1 MSVECMCHGQDAAV
15 STESEQTQDDFQKEL
30 IELFGQEAQEWLVQ
44 IHAALVELE
53 SLPDSDRHSQLID
66 AVVRG
71 ITSLGGSAATVSL
84 PDVERATFALLPFIE
99 TIKDRTTATKQDFNT
114 IRELFRIVIES
125 VRVDTGI
132 TLDLLPTQEAAPAPE
147 TVLDFLTLLNALH
160 QLQDELV
167 AQVGMARSLIPVVMQ
182 RLEHEAR
189 QGAGQIQAAK
199 FQELLV
205 TIQSTDAQYLG
216 SLRQDLPG
224 VALHLSRLRAGGLAI
239 LASDAGFDA
248 PMQMVA
254 RLQDIAKQTH
264 ATPLVTFLTGLQNFL
279 TLVVQRRIDVAAHR
293 LQSVETRILAVAS
306 MVEEW
311 IADGQK
317 ELEMMSRLAPSA

>member
-1 MSVECMCHGQDAAV
+1 MCHRQDAAV
-15 STESEQTQDDFQKEL
+15 STESDQTQDDFQKEL

-44 IHAALVELE
+44 IHAALAELE
-53 SLPDSDRHSQLID
+53 SLPDSDRHTQLID

-99 TIKDRTTATKQDFNT
+99 TIKDRTTTTAQDFST
-114 IRELFRIVIES
+114 VREHFRIVLAS
-125 VRVDTGI
+125 VRVATGI
-132 TLDLLPTQEAAPAPE
+132 ELNNELTLEASPAPE
-147 TVLDFLTLLNALH
+147 PVLDFLTLLNALH
-160 QLQDELV
+160 QLQDKLA
-167 AQVGMARSLIPVVMQ
+167 AQGSVSRSLIPQVLQ
-182 RLEHEAR
+182 RLEQEAR
-189 QGAGQIQAAK
+189 QGTGQIQAAR
-199 FQELLV
+199 FQELLA
-205 TIQSTDAQYLG
+205 TIHTTDAQHLG

-224 VALHLSRLRAGGLAI
+224 IALHLSRLRAGGLTI
-239 LASDAGFDA
+239 LTSETGFDA

-254 RLQDIAKQTH
+254 GLQDIAKQTN

-279 TLVVQRRIDVAAHR
+279 TLIVQRRIDVAGHR

-317 ELEMMSRLAPSA
+317 ELELMARIAPST

>member
-1 MSVECMCHGQDAAV
+1 M
-15 STESEQTQDDFQKEL
+15 STEPEQTQDDFQKEL

-99 TIKDRTTATKQDFNT
+99 TIKDRTTATKQDFST
-114 IRELFRIVIES
+114 VREHFRTVIAS
-125 VRVDTGI
+125 VKVATGI
-132 TLDLLPTQEAAPAPE
+132 TLDIDPLPEAAPAPE
-147 TVLDFLTLLNALH
+147 PVLEFLHLLNALH
-160 QLQDELV
+160 QLQDEQA
-167 AQVGMARSLIPVVMQ
+167 AQGSMSRSLIPQVLQ

-189 QGAGQIQAAK
+189 IGAGQITAAQ
-199 FQELLV
+199 FQELLL
-205 TIQSTDAQYLG
+205 TIHNTDAQYLG

-224 VALHLSRLRAGGLAI
+224 IALHLSRLRAGGVAVLT
-239 LASDAGFDA
+239 SDAGFDA
-248 PMQMVA
+248 PIQMIA
-254 RLQDIAKQTH
+254 SLHEIAKQTN

-279 TLVVQRRIDVAAHR
+279 TLVVQRRIDIAAHR

-317 ELEMMSRLAPSA
+317 EFDMMSRLAPST

>member
-1 MSVECMCHGQDAAV
+1 MS
-15 STESEQTQDDFQKEL
+15 SESEQTQDDFQKEL
-30 IELFGQEAQEWLVQ
+30 IELFGQEAQEWLLQ

-53 SLPDSDRHSQLID
+53 SLPDSDRHTQLID

-114 IRELFRIVIES
+114 VREHFRIVIAS
-125 VRVDTGI
+125 VRVATGI
-132 TLDLLPTQEAAPAPE
+132 TLDIEPSQESAPAAEP
-147 TVLDFLTLLNALH
+147 VLDFLTLLNALH
-160 QLQDELV
+160 QLQDELA
-167 AQVGMARSLIPVVMQ
+167 AQGSMSRSLIPQVLQ
-182 RLEHEAR
+182 RVEQEAR
-189 QGAGQIQAAK
+189 QGDGQIQVAK

-205 TIQSTDAQYLG
+205 TVHHTDAQYLG
-216 SLRQDLPG
+216 SLRQELPG
-224 VALHLSRLRAGGLAI
+224 IALHLSRLRAGGQAI
-239 LASDAGFDA
+239 LSSDVGFDA
-248 PMQMVA
+248 PMQMIA
-254 RLQDIAKQTH
+254 SLQDVAKQTN

-279 TLVVQRRIDVAAHR
+279 TLVVQRRIEIAAHR
-293 LQSVETRILAVAS
+293 VESVETRILAIAS

-317 ELEMMSRLAPSA
+317 ELDLMSRLVPST

>member
-1 MSVECMCHGQDAAV
+1 V
-15 STESEQTQDDFQKEL
+15 STEPEQTQDDFQKEL

-99 TIKDRTTATKQDFNT
+99 TIKDRTTATKQDFST
-114 IRELFRIVIES
+114 VREHFRTVIAS
-125 VRVDTGI
+125 VKVATGI
-132 TLDLLPTQEAAPAPE
+132 TLDIDPLPEAAPAPE
-147 TVLDFLTLLNALH
+147 PVLEFLPLLNALH
-160 QLQDELV
+160 QLQDEQA
-167 AQVGMARSLIPVVMQ
+167 AQGSMSRSLIPQVLQ

-189 QGAGQIQAAK
+189 IGAGQITAAQ
-199 FQELLV
+199 FQELLL
-205 TIQSTDAQYLG
+205 TIHNTDAQYLG

-224 VALHLSRLRAGGLAI
+224 IALHLSRLRAGGVAVLT
-239 LASDAGFDA
+239 SDAGFDA
-248 PMQMVA
+248 PIQMIA
-254 RLQDIAKQTH
+254 SLHEIAKQTN

-279 TLVVQRRIDVAAHR
+279 TLVVQRRIDIAAHR

-317 ELEMMSRLAPSA
+317 EFDMMSRLAPST

>member
-1 MSVECMCHGQDAAV
+1 M
-15 STESEQTQDDFQKEL
+15 STESEQAQDDFQKEL

-53 SLPDSDRHSQLID
+53 SLPDSGRHTQLID

-71 ITSLGGSAATVSL
+71 ITTLGGSAATVSL

-99 TIKDRTTATKQDFNT
+99 TIKDRTTATTQDFST
-114 IRELFRIVIES
+114 VREHFRIVVAS
-125 VRVDTGI
+125 VKVATGI
-132 TLDLLPTQEAAPAPE
+132 TPDIELLPEAAPPPE
-147 TVLDFLTLLNALH
+147 PAFDFLPLLNALH
-160 QLQDELV
+160 ALQDEWA
-167 AQVGMARSLIPVVMQ
+167 AQGGMSRSLIPQVLQ

-189 QGAGQIQAAK
+189 TGAVQIQAAK

-205 TIQSTDAQYLG
+205 TIHRTDAQYLG

-224 VALHLSRLRAGGLAI
+224 IALQLSRLRAGGLP
-239 LASDAGFDA
+239 LLNSASGFDV
-248 PMQMVA
+248 PIQTVA
-254 RLQDIAKQTH
+254 GLQDIAKQTN

-279 TLVVQRRIDVAAHR
+279 TLLVQRRIDIGAHR
-293 LQSVETRILAVAS
+293 IQSVETRILAVAS

-317 ELEMMSRLAPSA
+317 ELDMISRLTPSASGV

>member
-1 MSVECMCHGQDAAV
+1 M
-15 STESEQTQDDFQKEL
+15 STEPEQTQDDFQKEL

-99 TIKDRTTATKQDFNT
+99 TIKDRTTATKQDFST
-114 IRELFRIVIES
+114 VREHFRTVIAS
-125 VRVDTGI
+125 VKVATGI
-132 TLDLLPTQEAAPAPE
+132 TLDIDPLPEAAPAPE
-147 TVLDFLTLLNALH
+147 PVLEFLHLLNALH
-160 QLQDELV
+160 QLQDEQA
-167 AQVGMARSLIPVVMQ
+167 AQGSMSRSLIPQVLQ

-189 QGAGQIQAAK
+189 IGAGQITAAQ
-199 FQELLV
+199 FQELLL
-205 TIQSTDAQYLG
+205 TIHNTDAQYLG

-224 VALHLSRLRAGGLAI
+224 IALHLSRLRAGGVAVLT
-239 LASDAGFDA
+239 SDAGFDA
-248 PMQMVA
+248 LIQMIA
-254 RLQDIAKQTH
+254 SLHEIAKQTN

-279 TLVVQRRIDVAAHR
+279 TLVVQRRIDIAAHR

-317 ELEMMSRLAPSA
+317 EFDMMSRLAPST

>member
-1 MSVECMCHGQDAAV
+1 M
-15 STESEQTQDDFQKEL
+15 STEPEQTQDDFQKEL
-30 IELFGQEAQEWLVQ
+30 IELFGQEAQEWLLQ

-53 SLPDSDRHSQLID
+53 SLPDSDRHTQLID

-99 TIKDRTTATKQDFNT
+99 TIKDRTTATKQDFST
-114 IRELFRIVIES
+114 VREHFRIVIGS
-125 VRVDTGI
+125 VKVATGI
-132 TLDLLPTQEAAPAPE
+132 TLDIEPLPEAAPAPE
-147 TVLDFLTLLNALH
+147 PVLEFLPLLNALH
-160 QLQDELV
+160 QLQDELAV
-167 AQVGMARSLIPVVMQ
+167 QGGMSRSIIPQVLH
-182 RLEHEAR
+182 RLEQEAR

-199 FQELLV
+199 YQELLA
-205 TIQSTDAQYLG
+205 TIQQTDAQYLG

-224 VALHLSRLRAGGLAI
+224 LALHLSRLRAGGLAV
-239 LASDAGFDA
+239 LTSDSGFDG

-254 RLQDIAKQTH
+254 GLQDIAKQTN
-264 ATPLVTFLTGLQNFL
+264 AAPLVTFLTGLQNFL
-279 TLVVQRRIDVAAHR
+279 TLVVQRRIDIAAHR

-317 ELEMMSRLAPSA
+317 ELDMMSRLAPST

>member
-1 MSVECMCHGQDAAV
+1 M
-15 STESEQTQDDFQKEL
+15 STEPEQTQDDFQKEL

-99 TIKDRTTATKQDFNT
+99 TIKDRTTATKQDFSMV
-114 IRELFRIVIES
+114 REHFRTVIAS
-125 VRVDTGI
+125 VKVATGI
-132 TLDLLPTQEAAPAPE
+132 TLDIDPLPEAAPTPE
-147 TVLDFLTLLNALH
+147 LVLEFLPLLNALH
-160 QLQDELV
+160 QLQDEQA
-167 AQVGMARSLIPVVMQ
+167 AQGSMSRSLIPQVLQ

-189 QGAGQIQAAK
+189 IGAGQITAAQ
-199 FQELLV
+199 FQELLL
-205 TIQSTDAQYLG
+205 TIHNTDAQYLG

-224 VALHLSRLRAGGLAI
+224 IALHLSRLRAGGVAVLT
-239 LASDAGFDA
+239 SDAGFDA
-248 PMQMVA
+248 PIQMIA
-254 RLQDIAKQTH
+254 SLHEIAKQTN

-279 TLVVQRRIDVAAHR
+279 TLVVQRRIDIAAHR

-317 ELEMMSRLAPSA
+317 EFDMMSRLAPST

>member
-1 MSVECMCHGQDAAV
+1 M
-15 STESEQTQDDFQKEL
+15 STEPEQTQDDFQKEL

-53 SLPDSDRHSQLID
+53 SLLDSDRHTQLID

-84 PDVERATFALLPFIE
+84 PDVERATFALLPFID
-99 TIKDRTTATKQDFNT
+99 TIKDRTTATKQDFST
-114 IRELFRIVIES
+114 VREHFRTVIAS
-125 VRVDTGI
+125 VKVATGI
-132 TLDLLPTQEAAPAPE
+132 TLDIDPLPEAAPVPE
-147 TVLDFLTLLNALH
+147 PMLDFLPLLNALH
-160 QLQDELV
+160 QLQDEQA
-167 AQVGMARSLIPVVMQ
+167 AQGGMSRSLIPQVLQ

-189 QGAGQIQAAK
+189 IGAGQITAAK
-199 FQELLV
+199 FQELLL
-205 TIQSTDAQYLG
+205 TIQHTDAQYLG

-224 VALHLSRLRAGGLAI
+224 IALQLSRLRAGGLAV
-239 LASDAGFDA
+239 LTSDAGFDA
-248 PMQMVA
+248 ALQMIA
-254 RLQDIAKQTH
+254 SLQEIAKQTN

-279 TLVVQRRIDVAAHR
+279 TLVVQRRIDIAAQR

-317 ELEMMSRLAPSA
+317 EFDMMSRLAPST

>member
-1 MSVECMCHGQDAAV
+1 M
-15 STESEQTQDDFQKEL
+15 STESDQTQDDFQKEL

-53 SLPDSDRHSQLID
+53 SLPDSDRHTQLID

-99 TIKDRTTATKQDFNT
+99 TIKDRTTTTAQDFST
-114 IRELFRIVIES
+114 VREHFRIVLAS
-125 VRVDTGI
+125 VRVATGI
-132 TLDLLPTQEAAPAPE
+132 ELNNELTLEASPAPE
-147 TVLDFLTLLNALH
+147 PVLDFLTLLNALH
-160 QLQDELV
+160 QLQDKLA
-167 AQVGMARSLIPVVMQ
+167 AQGSVSRSLIPQVLQ
-182 RLEHEAR
+182 RLEQEAR
-189 QGAGQIQAAK
+189 QGTGQIQAAR
-199 FQELLV
+199 FQELLA
-205 TIQSTDAQYLG
+205 TIHTTDARHLG

-224 VALHLSRLRAGGLAI
+224 IALHLSRLRAGGLTI
-239 LASDAGFDA
+239 LTSETGFDA

-254 RLQDIAKQTH
+254 GLQDIAKQTN

-279 TLVVQRRIDVAAHR
+279 TLIVQRRIDVAGHR
-293 LQSVETRILAVAS
+293 LQSVETRILAMAS

-317 ELEMMSRLAPSA
+317 ELELMARIAPST

>member
-1 MSVECMCHGQDAAV
+1 V
-15 STESEQTQDDFQKEL
+15 STESDQTQDDFQKEL

-53 SLPDSDRHSQLID
+53 SLPDSDRHTQLIE

-99 TIKDRTTATKQDFNT
+99 TIKDRTTTTAQDFST
-114 IRELFRIVIES
+114 VREHFRIVLAS
-125 VRVDTGI
+125 VRVATGI
-132 TLDLLPTQEAAPAPE
+132 ELNNELTPEASPAPE
-147 TVLDFLTLLNALH
+147 PVLDFLTLLNALH
-160 QLQDELV
+160 QLQDKLA
-167 AQVGMARSLIPVVMQ
+167 AQGSVSRSLIPQVLQ
-182 RLEHEAR
+182 RLEQEAR
-189 QGAGQIQAAK
+189 QGTGQIQAAR
-199 FQELLV
+199 FQELLA
-205 TIQSTDAQYLG
+205 TIHNTDAQHLG

-224 VALHLSRLRAGGLAI
+224 IALHLSRLRAGGLTI
-239 LASDAGFDA
+239 LTSETGFDA
-248 PMQMVA
+248 PMRMVA
-254 RLQDIAKQTH
+254 GLQDIAKQTN

-279 TLVVQRRIDVAAHR
+279 TLIVQRRIDVAGHR

-317 ELEMMSRLAPSA
+317 ELELMARIAPST

>member
-1 MSVECMCHGQDAAV
+1 MGHRQDAAV
-15 STESEQTQDDFQKEL
+15 SSESEQTQDDFQKEL

-53 SLPDSDRHSQLID
+53 SLPDSDRHTQLID

-99 TIKDRTTATKQDFNT
+99 TIKDRTTATKQDFNAV
-114 IRELFRIVIES
+114 REHFRLVIES
-125 VRVDTGI
+125 VRVSTGI
-132 TLDLLPTQEAAPAPE
+132 TLDIDPSPEAAPAPE
-147 TVLDFLTLLNALH
+147 PAVDFLTLLNALH
-160 QLQDELV
+160 QLQDELAV
-167 AQVGMARSLIPVVMQ
+167 QGGMARSLIPIVMQ

-189 QGAGQIQAAK
+189 QGAGQIQASK

-205 TIQSTDAQYLG
+205 ATHHTDAQCLG

-224 VALHLSRLRAGGLAI
+224 LALHLSRLRAGGRAMLT
-239 LASDAGFDA
+239 SDAGFDA
-248 PMQMVA
+248 PLQMVA
-254 RLQDIAKQTH
+254 SLQDIAKQAN
-264 ATPLVTFLTGLQNFL
+264 ATSLVTFLTGLQNFL
-279 TLVVQRRIDVAAHR
+279 TLVVQRRIDVAAQR
-293 LQSVETRILAVAS
+293 VQSVETRILAVAS

-311 IADGQK
+311 IADGQR
-317 ELEMMSRLAPSA
+317 ELDMMSRLVPSA